1 MSRKNALTKKKLK
14 RSVFTLIAI
23 FIFIF
28 SIIIINMIVQDTKS
42 NVATSEEMKA
52 CSSTIESIYKKLDPE
67 EIKFLSKDGSYT
79 LSYAIPNKAFGQVTI
94 SRDSDGNIAISY
106 DYQEKDVLFETF
118 MMTIFIAFAFVLFI
132 CFIMETLKDIKK
144 KKENKAHAES
154 QLETK

>member
-14 RSVFTLIAI
+14 RSVCVLLGL
-23 FIFIF
+23 FIFIL
-28 SIIIINMIVQDTKS
+28 SVAISHTGTQRK
-42 NVATSEEMKA
+42 VATSEEMKA